1 MSRFALGFALATGLL
16 CSAAFSQSNPP
27 ASQSTPGAKPAPAAS
42 KASPSTEPP
51 TPCLDTKTLD
61 DLTKAIDSAIS
72 GPADKDR
79 TCLRQLFYLDSRL
92 IPVGKNR
99 EGTYAPHVLTIE
111 AWIEAMQKRGKTP
124 FYEHQVKVKTEN
136 FGHIAHLWSTYEIRS
151 EPEGKAVLR
160 GINSIQAV
168 FDGMRWRVTQIVW
181 QAESPTEHIP
191 EQYLP

>member
-1 MSRFALGFALATGLL
+1 MSRFALVFALAAGLL

-27 ASQSTPGAKPAPAAS
+27 ASESTPGAKPAPAAP
-42 KASPSTEPP
+42 KASPSAEPP
-51 TPCLDTKTLD
+51 TPCVDTKTLD

-99 EGTYAPHVLTIE
+99 EGTYAPHVLTIQ
-111 AWIEAMQKRGKTP
+111 AWIEAMEKRGKTP
-124 FYEHQVKVKTEN
+124 FYEHQVKIKTEN
-136 FGHIAHLWSTYEIRS
+136 FGHIAQLWSTYEIRS
-151 EPEGKAVLR
+151 EPEGKAVQR

-181 QAESPTEHIP
+181 QTESPTEHIP